1 MNDGL
6 ARSRRPEICKKF
18 EASDR
23 LRLNVLGVSNG
34 KETPQMDQILTFVDF
49 LRDHH
54 EYQMAGVMK
63 AAPAGLETLCLD
75 GFCNPIGESVA
86 AKKKD

>member
-1 MNDGL
+1 MQAG
-6 ARSRRPEICKKF
+6 PEGRDCGKTNLVAHTRFPEPI
-18 EASDR
+18 
-23 LRLNVLGVSNG
+23 LIQTNG
-34 KETPQMDQILTFVDF
+34 S
-49 LRDHH
+49 
-54 EYQMAGVMK
+54 QMAGVMK